1 METYPWDYSGS
12 REAEACFLDVYRL
25 LDVIITKESLQTW
38 QMPREEIREK
48 KIDQQTDKKWLTY
61 KKIT

>member
-12 REAEACFLDVYRL
+12 REAEVCFLDVYRL
-25 LDVIITKESLQTW
+25 LDVIITKETFTDLANAK
-38 QMPREEIREK
+38 RRDKKK
-48 KIDQQTDKKWLTY
+48 KIDKQTDKKWLTY